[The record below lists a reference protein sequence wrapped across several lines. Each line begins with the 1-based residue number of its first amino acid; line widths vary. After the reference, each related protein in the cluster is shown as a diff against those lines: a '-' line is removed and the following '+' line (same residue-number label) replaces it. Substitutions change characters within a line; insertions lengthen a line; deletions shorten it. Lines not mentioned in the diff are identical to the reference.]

1 MSAVYLIK
9 RLGQALPTLFL
20 VAVIVFVAVR
30 LTPGD
35 PALVKLGPYGA
46 KTPEQLAAVRQSMGL
61 DKPVPVQFAIWLRD
75 VLKGDMGL
83 SLRNG
88 RPALGLVVDRLPAS
102 LELIVASVSFGL
114 VAGVPI
120 GVVAATRRGQWV
132 DRAVSAGALLGMA
145 TPPFWLALLLIG
157 IFSVDLRWLP
167 ASGYVALSE
176 SFGLNMR
183 LLVLPVL
190 ALGLFETANV
200 ARFVRSG
207 MVRALDSDYVRTARA
222 KGLGERAVLYKH
234 ALRNTLV
241 TVVTVVG
248 LEMGTLLSGTVI
260 VEQVFGWSGLGWLSL
275 QALNMRD
282 YPVVQASVLVVA
294 VLMVLINLTVDLV
307 YAVVDPRIR
316 IEGRGL

>member
-1 MSAVYLIK
+1 MPSPS
-9 RLGQALPTLFL
+9 RPTLPPP
-20 VAVIVFVAVR
+20 VSHRR
-30 LTPGD
+30 LT
-35 PALVKLGPYGA
+35 
-46 KTPEQLAAVRQSMGL
+46 
-61 DKPVPVQFAIWLRD
+61 
-75 VLKGDMGL
+75 
-83 SLRNG
+83 
-88 RPALGLVVDRLPAS
+88 
-102 LELIVASVSFGL
+102 
-114 VAGVPI
+114 
-120 GVVAATRRGQWV
+120 
-132 DRAVSAGALLGMA
+132 RA
-145 TPPFWLALLLIG
+145 
-157 IFSVDLRWLP
+157 
-167 ASGYVALSE
+167 
-176 SFGLNMR
+176 
-183 LLVLPVL
+183 
-190 ALGLFETANV
+190 
-200 ARFVRSG
+200 G

>member
-1 MSAVYLIK
+1 MSAAYLAK
-9 RLGQALPTLFL
+9 RLVQALPTLLL
-20 VAVIVFVAVR
+20 VAVIVFLAVR

-46 KTPEQLAAVRQSMGL
+46 KTPEQLEAVRESMGL
-61 DKPVPVQFAIWLRD
+61 DKPILVQFAIWLRD

-88 RPALGLVVDRLPAS
+88 RPALRLVVDRLPAS
-102 LELIVASVSFGL
+102 LELIGASLLFGL
-114 VAGVPI
+114 LVGVPV
-120 GVVAATRRGQWV
+120 GVFAATRRGKWV
-132 DRAVSAGALLGMA
+132 DRALSAGALLGMA

-157 IFSVDLRWLP
+157 LFSVELRWLP
-167 ASGYVALSE
+167 ASGYVAITE
-176 SFGLNMR
+176 NPVLNLR
-183 LLVLPVL
+183 LLALPVV

-207 MVRALDSDYVRTARA
+207 MVRALDSDFVRTARA
-222 KGLGERAVLYKH
+222 KGLAERTVLYKH

-282 YPVVQASVLVVA
+282 YPVVQASVLLVA
-294 VLMVLINLTVDLV
+294 VLMVLINLIVDLV
-307 YAVVDPRIR
+307 YGLVDPRVR
-316 IEGRGL
+316 VEARGL